1 MLNNIQ
7 KQTAADGKPPYAA
20 VCRFRRQGS
29 FFYSENHLESGGES
43 EVICL
48 HGGLRLCRLAGAAAP
63 ISDEWRKTLE
73 LILKFPYCIYA
84 FRSILYAFRSLHPK
98 ITENLPIN

>member
-1 MLNNIQ
+1 MNGTEIAW
-7 KQTAADGKPPYAA
+7 KA
-20 VCRFRRQGS
+20 
-29 FFYSENHLESGGES
+29 GES

-48 HGGLRLCRLAGAAAP
+48 HGGLRLCRL
-63 ISDEWRKTLE
+63 ISDEWRKSLG
-73 LILKFPYCIYA
+73 LVLKFPYCIYA